1 MSVRTTRRRSTNWQR
16 DVHSYRVYQRAA
28 KMCSSHCVTASLRL
42 GNAWKGVAVQ
52 GRFRWKDGIKALLNP
67 LRVLTLTSHKLPTN
81 FPKIFPQTSTMTM
94 FNSLKNMRKKYCKTY
109 RFWYRLITG
118 VQSAHSREVFF
129 SHTFLNASA
138 HMNQRICNS
147 NSEEERPRVS
157 KIVTKR
163 AERGDNCDNW
173 TLKPR
178 SNAVRSGQFRSLQ
191 PLLDC
196 WWKKRN
202 FGLHVQQNMHLLTKF
217 PQASLNSRLQVS
229 TRCLAVQ
236 TQKNEM
242 NWNAEALY
250 WLYFIPRN
258 IQ

>member
-1 MSVRTTRRRSTNWQR
+1 MYTVTVLTNALR
-16 DVHSYRVYQRAA
+16 KCVA
-28 KMCSSHCVTASLRL
+28 VTASLRHCVTAPWQRL
-42 GNAWKGVAVQ
+42 ERRCGP
-52 GRFRWKDGIKALLNP
+52 RALPVERRHQSSAESIESPHTNFP
-67 LRVLTLTSHKLPTN
+67 QTSYKFPKNLPTN
-81 FPKIFPQTSTMTM
+81 FH
-94 FNSLKNMRKKYCKTY
+94 NDH
-109 RFWYRLITG
+109 
-118 VQSAHSREVFF
+118 VQPFEKSARSRDVFF

-138 HMNQRICNS
+138 MNQRICNS

-163 AERGDNCDNW
+163 

-191 PLLDC
+191 PVLLDC

-217 PQASLNSRLQVS
+217 PEASLNSRLQVS

-242 NWNAEALY
+242 N
-250 WLYFIPRN
+250 
-258 IQ
+258 